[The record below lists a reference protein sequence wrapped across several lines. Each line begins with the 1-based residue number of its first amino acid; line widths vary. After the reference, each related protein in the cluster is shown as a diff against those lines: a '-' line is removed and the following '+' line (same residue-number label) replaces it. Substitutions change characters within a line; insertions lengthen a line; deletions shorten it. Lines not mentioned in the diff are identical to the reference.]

1 MTVPNLGYTYE
12 YSGEILKFHPPECP
26 PDQQMWVEPR
36 CQFLDFPRRI
46 QIIVR
51 MRTAALD
58 SPYDFSCFL
67 NSKMFV
73 VLKEFCV
80 GCILGS

>member
-1 MTVPNLGYTYE
+1 MVPNLGYTYE
-12 YSGEILKFHPPECP
+12 YSGEILKFHCPGCP

-58 SPYDFSCFL
+58 SP
-67 NSKMFV
+67 
-73 VLKEFCV
+73 
-80 GCILGS
+80 